1 MQFRDEWGELEHP
14 EKNTKFLERDNLN
27 EAMQLLDDTIN
38 SITSSETSRQSL
50 TMAAYVLYNTAC
62 KLWYDYHIKYVAKV
76 ADENNIVDNSEILE
90 RVKQQYIK
98 DKIADAE

>member
-1 MQFRDEWGELEHP
+1 MQYRNEWGELLHP

-50 TMAAYVLYNTAC
+50 TMASYVLYNTAC
-62 KLWYDYHIKYVAKV
+62 KEWSSYNIRQIARL
-76 ADENNIVDNSEILE
+76 ADEE
-90 RVKQQYIK
+90 
-98 DKIADAE
+98 